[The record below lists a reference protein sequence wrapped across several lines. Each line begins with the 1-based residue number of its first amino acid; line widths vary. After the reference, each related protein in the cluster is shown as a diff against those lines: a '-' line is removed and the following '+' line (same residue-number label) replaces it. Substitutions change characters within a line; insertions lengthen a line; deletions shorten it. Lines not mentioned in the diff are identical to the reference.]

1 MTRLYKYFF
10 RGLITVLPLA
20 LTLYLLYIFLAWTE
34 AVALTFLRPF
44 IGGFYVPGM
53 GLALGILG
61 ILAIGYLVSKER
73 VQRVLVLLEMPF
85 TNLPVVKS
93 IYSSLKS
100 FADYFSP
107 SSKNTAQ
114 QVVVLRVP
122 GQQLELVGLV
132 TRRSMEGLPEGFTQE
147 NRVAVYLPMG
157 YMIGGYTVFV
167 PQEWV
172 QPIDMSVEEAMRS
185 SLIAWMAR
193 AETNNRP
200 AAPVA
205 PSLPATRRAARP
217 EPGPSMPIIEFT
229 LAPGCPYIEVNQLL
243 KATGVC
249 DSGGAGKMLV
259 ADGLVQVGGVP
270 ETRKTAK
277 IRAGQI
283 VTCGDARIVV
293 RAAEAGDEP
302 A

>member
-20 LTLYLLYIFLAWTE
+20 LTIYLLYLFLAWTE
-34 AVALTFLRPF
+34 GVALTFLRPF

-61 ILAIGYLVSKER
+61 ILAIGYLVSKQR
-73 VQRVLVLLEMPF
+73 VQRFLTLVEMPF

-107 SSKNTAQ
+107 SAKNTAQ
-114 QVVVLRVP
+114 QVVVLRIP

-132 TRRSMEGLPEGFTQE
+132 TRRGTDGLPEGFTQGD
-147 NRVAVYLPMG
+147 RVAVYLPMG

-172 QPIDMSVEEAMRS
+172 QPIQMSVEEAMRS

-193 AETNNRP
+193 AETGTPRP
-200 AAPVA
+200 VPTDGVPTPGVPTPGAQAPVDQPVAAAAAP
-205 PSLPATRRAARP
+205 ATAASGA
-217 EPGPSMPIIEFT
+217 PGPSGAPT
-229 LAPGCPYIEVNQLL
+229 APTAPGNPGN
-243 KATGVC
+243 
-249 DSGGAGKMLV
+249 SGNG
-259 ADGLVQVGGVP
+259 
-270 ETRKTAK
+270 
-277 IRAGQI
+277 
-283 VTCGDARIVV
+283 
-293 RAAEAGDEP
+293 P

>member
-20 LTLYLLYIFLAWTE
+20 LTIYLLYIFLAWTE

-44 IGGFYVPGM
+44 IGGFYFPGL
-53 GLALGILG
+53 GLLLGILG

-73 VQRVLVLLEMPF
+73 VKRVMALLEMPF

-107 SSKNTAQ
+107 SSKATAQ
-114 QVVVLRVP
+114 QVVILRIP

-132 TRRSMEGLPEGFTQE
+132 TRRNLEGLPEGFTQGD
-147 NRVAVYLPMG
+147 RVAVYLPMG

-172 QPIDMSVEEAMRS
+172 QPIQMSVEEAMRS

-193 AETNNRP
+193 AETPSDR
-200 AAPVA
+200 PVA
-205 PSLPATRRAARP
+205 PADVPPMPPRTAGPARWRQRSRRPGLNHPIPIQRPSAPCPSSNSRLPKAAP
-217 EPGPSMPIIEFT
+217 
-229 LAPGCPYIEVNQLL
+229 LL
-243 KATGVC
+243 KSTSCSRPPASAT
-249 DSGGAGKMLV
+249 A
-259 ADGLVQVGGVP
+259 AAP
-270 ETRKTAK
+270 
-277 IRAGQI
+277 
-283 VTCGDARIVV
+283 ARCWWPK
-293 RAAEAGDEP
+293 AT
-302 A
+302 

>member
-1 MTRLYKYFF
+1 MLRPSLSAPGAGPGPDDLAPIFLPHDSMTRLYKYFF

-20 LTLYLLYIFLAWTE
+20 LTIYLLYIFLAWTE

-44 IGGFYVPGM
+44 IGGFYFPGL
-53 GLALGILG
+53 GLLLGILG

-73 VQRVLVLLEMPF
+73 VKRVMALLEMPF

-107 SSKNTAQ
+107 SSKATAQ
-114 QVVVLRVP
+114 QVVILRVP

-132 TRRSMEGLPEGFTQE
+132 TRRNLEGLPEGFTQGE
-147 NRVAVYLPMG
+147 RVAVYLPMG

-172 QPIDMSVEEAMRS
+172 QPIQMSVEEAMRS

-193 AETNNRP
+193 AETPSGR
-200 AAPVA
+200 PVA
-205 PSLPATRRAARP
+205 PADMPPMPPAPPAPPAGGNVPGGRA
-217 EPGPSMPIIEFT
+217 
-229 LAPGCPYIEVNQLL
+229 
-243 KATGVC
+243 
-249 DSGGAGKMLV
+249 
-259 ADGLVQVGGVP
+259 
-270 ETRKTAK
+270 
-277 IRAGQI
+277 
-283 VTCGDARIVV
+283 
-293 RAAEAGDEP
+293 
-302 A
+302 